1 MAAEPES
8 LQTCAPYKTGI
19 EELLSSVEVVTISK
33 QCIEDGKVLPK
44 IQDKVQIA
52 NFKSGELY
60 AFNCKEKLRHLAGKL
75 DDGHWY
81 NNKVKK
87 WLVDEAGNA
96 RWKMELGRWKLETYS
111 STNPPNLLISRL
123 NSVFIPNE
131 PEKEYCK
138 MVSFHVDTGV
148 MLVHYYYNTKDV
160 GANKRVAEEKQK
172 LFRRL
177 QITPTT
183 AQQQSKQRGP
193 MKRKRKNTT
202 KTTTPKAQQQSK
214 QRGQVKRKRNNTMKE
229 GKIQDEDENNLRV
242 AVETEQVHFFCI
254 QKIVKNFTI
263 LIMYIL

>member
-1 MAAEPES
+1 
-8 LQTCAPYKTGI
+8 
-19 EELLSSVEVVTISK
+19 
-33 QCIEDGKVLPK
+33 
-44 IQDKVQIA
+44 
-52 NFKSGELY
+52 
-60 AFNCKEKLRHLAGKL
+60 
-75 DDGHWY
+75 
-81 NNKVKK
+81 
-87 WLVDEAGNA
+87 
-96 RWKMELGRWKLETYS
+96 
-111 STNPPNLLISRL
+111 
-123 NSVFIPNE
+123 VFIPNE

-183 AQQQSKQRGP
+183 AQQQSE
-193 MKRKRKNTT
+193 
-202 KTTTPKAQQQSK
+202 
-214 QRGQVKRKRNNTMKE
+214 QRGQVKRKTNNTMKE